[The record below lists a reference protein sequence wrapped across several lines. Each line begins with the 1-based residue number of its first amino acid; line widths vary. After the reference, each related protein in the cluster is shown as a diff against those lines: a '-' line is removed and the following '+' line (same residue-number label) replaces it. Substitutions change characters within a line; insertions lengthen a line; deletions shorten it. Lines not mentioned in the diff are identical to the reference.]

1 MPQLSRPTP
10 SRRGTLLGAA
20 ASAAAAIAA
29 LLGPA
34 SALAAESPGA
44 GGAPFEQIAIATI
57 GGTLFTVLLLW
68 LGLGHRSGRVPYL
81 GRVADRSERMS
92 GLPGWAAFPIFVAA
106 TSLLIAVFGMYW
118 DIALHIDVGRD
129 EGPLANPAHYFI
141 LFGLFGIFA
150 AGYLSIMIP
159 SGGSQELPPGPSAIE
174 LAPTWRAPL
183 GGILICACGAFAL
196 IGFPLDDVWHR
207 IFGQDVTLWGPTHL
221 MLIGGASMTLIGIA
235 VLAVEG
241 LRANAVATPPRIE
254 RRAVTKLRSIALTGG
269 LLLGLSTFQGEF
281 DFGIPQFR
289 FMLQPALIGIAAGVG
304 LVAVRVASGRGSAFG
319 AVAFF
324 LLVRGILALL
334 VGPVL
339 GQTTPVTPLYLVAA
353 AAVELTA
360 LAISTTKRPVRF
372 AIVAGL
378 AIGTAGLASEWLWS
392 NLVMPIPLPSSMAGI
407 GIAAG
412 LSAAIAGSLVGA
424 WIGTKLREQP
434 VRSTRA
440 LRAGAL
446 IGAAGIA
453 AVIGVGLLKTEA
465 QGWSATVALR
475 DVPIADGAVGSGGR
489 TVQADITM
497 NPANLADDAHWLT
510 LTAWQGGGLIVDKLE
525 RVGPGR
531 YRTTQPIPVH
541 DDWKALIRLET
552 GRSLMALPIYLPL
565 DTAIPAPEV
574 PAAASFT
581 RDFRADYKVM
591 QREQKAAA
599 GWLSTV
605 AYLTVAGIALAL
617 LVLLVWGLHR
627 LGDPDLTYRPRTQRR
642 RATQPAKPSGATTP
656 QPAP

>member
-1 MPQLSRPTP
+1 MPQLSHLTV
-10 SRRGTLLGAA
+10 
-20 ASAAAAIAA
+20 
-29 LLGPA
+29 
-34 SALAAESPGA
+34 LAADTSGA
-44 GGAPFEQIAIATI
+44 GGSPIGQIAIATV
-57 GGTLFTVLLLW
+57 GATVLTVVLLW

-81 GRVADRSERMS
+81 GRMADRSHSLS

-141 LFGLFGIFA
+141 LFGLFGIFS
-150 AGYLSIMIP
+150 AGYFSIMIP
-159 SGGSQELPPGPSAIE
+159 SGGGGLRPGPTAIE
-174 LAPTWRAPL
+174 FAPGWRAPL
-183 GGILICACGAFAL
+183 GGVLICACGAFAL
-196 IGFPLDDVWHR
+196 IGFPLDDAWHR

-241 LRANAVATPPRIE
+241 LRANAEATPPHIE
-254 RRAVTKLRSIALTGG
+254 RSAVSKLRSIALTGG

-304 LVAVRVASGRGSAFG
+304 LVAVRVAGGKGTAIG
-319 AVAFF
+319 AVGFF

-339 GQTTPVTPLYLVAA
+339 GETVPVTPLYIVAA
-353 AAVELTA
+353 VCVELTA
-360 LAISTTKRPVRF
+360 LLVSPTARPVRF
-372 AIVAGL
+372 ALISGAL
-378 AIGTAGLASEWLWS
+378 IGTAGLASEWAWS
-392 NLVMPIPLPSSMAGI
+392 NLVMPIPLPSSMTGI
-407 GIAAG
+407 GIPAG
-412 LSAAIAGSLVGA
+412 IAGALAGAFVGV

-434 VRSTRA
+434 VRSTTA
-440 LRAGAL
+440 LRVGAL
-446 IGAAGIA
+446 VGAAGIA

-465 QGWSATVALR
+465 QGWSATIALR
-475 DVPIADGAVGSGGR
+475 DVPVADGAVGSGGR

-497 NPANLADDAHWLT
+497 HPANLADDAHWLT

-525 RVGPGR
+525 RVGPGQ

-541 DDWKALIRLET
+541 DSWKALIRLET
-552 GRSLMALPIYLPL
+552 GRTLMALPIYLPL

-574 PAAASFT
+574 PAEASFT
-581 RDFRADYKVM
+581 RPFRADYKVM
-591 QREQKAAA
+591 QREQKPAAA
-599 GWLSTV
+599 WLSTV
-605 AYLTVAGIALAL
+605 AYLTVAGIAFAL

-627 LGDPDLTYRPRTQRR
+627 LGDPDLTDRSRRSRQR
-642 RATQPAKPSGATTP
+642 ASNPAKAAGVTTP